1 MEILIYVI
9 VTIYLLLL
17 LPWFKLFE
25 KVGINGWKAL
35 IPIYNN
41 CILFKIA
48 GLSPWLVLL
57 MFLPI
62 INIFVFAILFIKI
75 GDRFNLD
82 WGFKLGLIFLNLIF
96 MYLLVFSDS
105 ISYNEPKNNKKIK
118 NEQKKEK
125 KKTEIVI
132 SSDGG
137 KNLLKVVSIVFLV
150 YVVLTWFIPTGYFS
164 SGEYIKDAI
173 TPIGLFDIIRYPL
186 ITLTSSI
193 FILTALVIL
202 LIGGLY
208 GVLNKTGAYQ
218 NLIDKLVKKF
228 SKKERRFL
236 IITTILFITL
246 SSLTAL
252 NLPLLVMV
260 PLFSTVLILLGY
272 NKLTAMM
279 ATIGSIL
286 LGNLASTYGFNVAG
300 YITYFTNDIN
310 DSIIYRVILLVLVL
324 GLFLF
329 KLIKDSK
336 INTKKE
342 EPILYEKISSK
353 DYKKSTNLIIIFVLM
368 MIVILVGMINWNEL
382 FGITLFSDIYSKIT
396 SIEIKGYPI
405 FTIIIGAIYEMGAW
419 TNYELAFVLVL
430 ATLLIGKI
438 YKLSFKEIFESW
450 FDGIKKM
457 LPVAFFAII
466 VNTLFLVMN
475 TSSTGYTIFP
485 TIANYLFNLAEGF
498 NVIIFGLIS
507 FIGSI
512 LYGDFPYL
520 LSSIYDPITSL
531 YSNSA
536 SVMGIIS
543 QSIHGLVQF
552 IAPTSL
558 LLAVGLKYFDIDY
571 KDWFKNTYKFIFVVL
586 LIITI
591 VVAIMS
597 LI

>member
-1 MEILIYVI
+1 M
-9 VTIYLLLL
+9 
-17 LPWFKLFE
+17 K
-25 KVGINGWKAL
+25 
-35 IPIYNN
+35 
-41 CILFKIA
+41 
-48 GLSPWLVLL
+48 
-57 MFLPI
+57 M
-62 INIFVFAILFIKI
+62 
-75 GDRFNLD
+75 
-82 WGFKLGLIFLNLIF
+82 
-96 MYLLVFSDS
+96 
-105 ISYNEPKNNKKIK
+105 
-118 NEQKKEK
+118 
-125 KKTEIVI
+125 
-132 SSDGG
+132 
-137 KNLLKVVSIVFLV
+137 KNLLKTLLVVFLV

-164 SGEYIKDAI
+164 SGDYIKDAI

-186 ITLTSSI
+186 ITLTSSV
-193 FILTALVIL
+193 FILIALVIL

-228 SKKERRFL
+228 NKKERRFL
-236 IITTILFITL
+236 IITSLLFVIL

-252 NLPLLVMV
+252 SLPLLVMV

-272 NKLTAMM
+272 NKITSMM

-286 LGNLASTYGFNVAG
+286 IGNLVSTYGFNVAG

-336 INTKKE
+336 VNSKKE
-342 EPILYEKISSK
+342 ETVLYEKISTK
-353 DYKKSTNLIIIFVLM
+353 EYKKSTSLVIIFISM
-368 MIVILVGMINWNEL
+368 MVILLIGMTNWEEL
-382 FGITLFSDIYSKIT
+382 FGITLFSDIYNKII

-405 FTIIIGAIYEMGAW
+405 FTIIIGAIYEMGSW
-419 TNYELAFVLVL
+419 TNYELSFVLVL
-430 ATLLIGKI
+430 TTLLIGKI

-450 FDGIKKM
+450 VDGITKM

-485 TIANYLFNLAEGF
+485 TIANYLFELADGF
-498 NVIIFGLIS
+498 NVITFGLIS
-507 FIGSI
+507 FVGSI
-512 LYGDFPYL
+512 LYTDFPYF
-520 LSSIYDPITSL
+520 LSSIYDPMTSI
-531 YSNSA
+531 YSASV
-536 SVMGIIS
+536 SVMGIIA

-558 LLAVGLKYFDIDY
+558 LLAIGLKYFDVDY
-571 KDWFKNTYKFIFVVL
+571 KDWFKKMYKFAFIVL
-586 LIITI
+586 LAITI